1 MHQQIVHG
9 VFLFMHG
16 YFGADKPFKTTEE
29 QIDILRKRGLVI
41 NDEKLANNFLLSKN
55 YHILI
60 NSYKPPFTYLDSNDN
75 EIFQPGTSFED
86 LVRFYYFDETL
97 RNILFNYIISF
108 ERSFNIAMSDALS
121 QSFGVSMNRYLR
133 KENFNN
139 RNGKVNSV
147 LKEIWK
153 IRNSKFNPTKHYRET
168 KNHIP
173 FWVLSQNMTFG
184 QIRMFYSIFDVK
196 EKEMIISQ
204 IFNLQIDQLSSQNI
218 ENLKKLLKK
227 MLTIILGYRNNIAH
241 GGNLVTYR
249 SDSTIP
255 QSSSSIREY
264 RLTKADVRLLWPKG
278 IATNSTWDRIKLG
291 RNDTYCLLICIMS
304 GLSSHSFDQR
314 NFAFELKNNFFNR
327 YKDIP
332 NFGLYLKSVG
342 LPKDL
347 DRYLNNFID
356 PIK

>member
-1 MHQQIVHG
+1 MN
-9 VFLFMHG
+9 G

-29 QIDILRKRGLVI
+29 QIDVLRKRGLEI
-41 NDEKLANNFLLSKN
+41 NDEKLAKNFLLSKN

-60 NSYKPPFTYLDSNDN
+60 NSYKPPFTYLDSNGN
-75 EIFQPGTSFED
+75 EMFQPGTSFED

-139 RNGKVNSV
+139 SNGKVKSV

-153 IRNSKFNPTKHYRET
+153 IRKTKYYPTKHYRET

-184 QIRMFYSIFDVK
+184 QIRMFYSIFSAK
-196 EKEMIISQ
+196 EKEFIVRQ
-204 IFNLQIDQLSSQNI
+204 IFNLQIDSLSSKDK
-218 ENLKKLLKK
+218 EALMRLLKK
-227 MLTIILGYRNNIAH
+227 ILTIILGYRNNLAH

-249 SDSTIP
+249 SDSTFP
-255 QSSSSIREY
+255 RNSKKGRGH
-264 RLTKADVRLLWPKG
+264 RLTEADIRLIWPKG
-278 IATNSTWDRIKLG
+278 IATNSSWYENKLG

-314 NFAFELKNNFFNR
+314 NFAFELENNFFNR
-327 YKDIP
+327 YKDLP

-342 LPKDL
+342 LPEDL
-347 DRYLNNFID
+347 DRYLNNFIN

>member
-1 MHQQIVHG
+1 MHE
-9 VFLFMHG
+9 

-29 QIDILRKRGLVI
+29 QIDILRKRGLEI
-41 NDEKLANNFLLSKN
+41 NDEKLANSFLLSKN

-60 NSYKPPFTYLDSNDN
+60 NSYKPPFTYLDSNDD
-75 EIFQPGTSFED
+75 EMFQPGTSFED

-133 KENFNN
+133 KENFKN
-139 RNGKVNSV
+139 RHGKVKSV

-153 IRNSKFNPTKHYRET
+153 IRKSKYNPTKHYREK

-184 QIRMFYSIFDVK
+184 QIRMFYSILNVK
-196 EKEMIISQ
+196 EKEFIVSQ
-204 IFNLQIDQLSSQNI
+204 IFNLQINSLNSQDK
-218 ENLKKLLKK
+218 ESLKKLLKK
-227 MLTIILGYRNNIAH
+227 ILTIILGYRNNLAH

-249 SDSTIP
+249 SDSTFS
-255 QSSSSIREY
+255 QNDAASHEY

-278 IATNSTWDRIKLG
+278 IATNSTWDKNKLG

-304 GLSSHSFDQR
+304 GLSSHYFDQR
-314 NFAFELKNNFFNR
+314 NFAFELENNFFNR
-327 YKDIP
+327 YKDLP

-342 LPKDL
+342 LPEDL
-347 DRYLNNFID
+347 DRYLNNFIN